1 MNKEECGRTL
11 GEYQKKIKDLEE
23 RIAMMDATDSALV
36 ADLEH
41 WKRVAAGYKG
51 NNRSLSKRIEH
62 YKRLESEGNELY
74 EKALEKIEEKNKII
88 IGLQSQVSELTRVNK
103 ELDSWLKDKQDLID
117 ELDKTIEELRTP
129 WWKRIFGI
137 W

>member
-51 NNRSLSKRIEH
+51 NNRFLSKRIEH

-88 IGLQSQVSELTRVNK
+88 IGLQSQVTELTKVNK
-103 ELDSWLKDKQDLID
+103 GLNSWLNEKQDLID

-129 WWKRIFGI
+129 WWRKIF
-137 W
+137 

>member
-11 GEYQKKIKDLEE
+11 GEYQKRIKDLEE

-36 ADLEH
+36 VDLEH

-51 NNRSLSKRIEH
+51 NNRFLSKRIEH
-62 YKRLESEGNELY
+62 YKKLESEGNELY

-88 IGLQSQVSELTRVNK
+88 IGLQSQVSMLTRVNK
-103 ELDSWLKDKQDLID
+103 ELNNWLDEKQDLIY

-129 WWKRIFGI
+129 WWRKIF
-137 W
+137 